1 MKFMQEFKEFIARG
15 NVMDMAVGVVI
26 GGSFKGIVD
35 SLVADVIN
43 PFIAFVTGTFSKA
56 LSSTAAGVGEQ
67 EALISVRNMSNWII
81 PGTSINIGNFLSSV
95 INFLIMAFIIF
106 CLVKFMNNLH
116 SRLVV
121 KQEEEEAEE
130 AAAPTQEEL
139 LAEIRDL
146 LKEQKEE

>member
-67 EALISVRNMSNWII
+67 DAFDSVRNMSNWVI

-95 INFLIMAFIIF
+95 INFLIMAFIVF

-121 KQEEEEAEE
+121 KQEEEAEE
-130 AAAPTQEEL
+130 VAAPTQEEL